1 MIEEIYNLFYFAS
14 EDDKITH
21 VGIATH
27 SVSGTDEEKIK
38 HLKDHIYSDVTICE
52 HYDVDSRALGEDKVL
67 SNSRFTAL
75 ARVGNPFI
83 IFENALH
90 AKNASQNPLVIYT
103 AVKNG
108 QIQID
113 ASIPADK
120 EVRRSD
126 FPANKVPGVKEM
138 SDYLDSYFKDG
149 VFKFKELLVDDHV
162 KPIHLL
168 FNNKHYLS
176 SIKLLMSF
184 IDTIGY
190 LEFGGVNK
198 AFPKWL
204 DKYCELERL
213 KITSGELYELRHSL
227 LHMTNLNS
235 RKVMQGEERR
245 ISYSI
250 SPHGTPTRTHS
261 GITFFNYLDF
271 IPLFEEGMNKWI
283 ATYDTEKLTTFVE
296 RYDQIL
302 RENY

>member
-1 MIEEIYNLFYFAS
+1 MLEDVYNLFYFAS
-14 EDDKITH
+14 SDDRITH
-21 VGIATH
+21 VGIVAH
-27 SVSGTDEEKIK
+27 KVNGTDEEKIN
-38 HLKDHIYSDVTICE
+38 HLKKHIYSDVAICE
-52 HYDVDSRALGEDKVL
+52 HYDVDPSALGEEQFL
-67 SNSRFTAL
+67 SNSRFSAM
-75 ARVGNPFI
+75 ARVGNPLIVFDT
-83 IFENALH
+83 ALQ
-90 AKNASQNPLVIYT
+90 AKNASRNPLVIYT
-103 AVKNG
+103 AIKNG
-108 QIQID
+108 QVQID

-120 EVRRSD
+120 EVRISD
-126 FPANKVPGVKEM
+126 FTANSVPGVKEM
-138 SDYLDSYFKDG
+138 PDYLDKYFVNG
-149 VFKFKELLVDDHV
+149 VLKFKELLVDDHV

-168 FNNKHYLS
+168 FKNKHYLS

-204 DKYCELERL
+204 DRYCDLTSLE
-213 KITSGELYELRHSL
+213 ITSGELYELRHSL

-235 RKVMQGEERR
+235 RKVMQGDERR

-250 SPHGTPTRTHS
+250 APQGTPTRTHS
-261 GITFFNYLDF
+261 GITFFNYVDF

-283 ATYDTEKLTTFVE
+283 ATYDSEKLTTFVE

>member
-1 MIEEIYNLFYFAS
+1 MLENVYNLFYFAS
-14 EDDKITH
+14 NDDKITH

-27 SVSGTDEEKIK
+27 QISGTDEEKLNYLQK
-38 HLKDHIYSDVTICE
+38 HIYSDVASCE
-52 HYDVDSRALGEDKVL
+52 HYDVDPRALGEEQFL
-67 SNSRFTAL
+67 SNSRFL
-75 ARVGNPFI
+75 AMARIGNPFI
-83 IFENALH
+83 AFEIALQ
-90 AKNASQNPLVIYT
+90 AKNASENPLIIYT

-126 FPANKVPGVKEM
+126 FAANSVPRVKEM
-138 SDYLDSYFKDG
+138 PDYLDKYFIDG
-149 VFKFKELLVDDHV
+149 RLKFKELLVDDHV
-162 KPIHLL
+162 NPIHLL

-204 DKYCELERL
+204 DRYCDLTSLE
-213 KITSGELYELRHSL
+213 ITSGELYELRHSL

-235 RKVMQGEERR
+235 RKVMQGDERR

-250 SPHGTPTRTHS
+250 APQGTPTRTHS
-261 GITFFNYLDF
+261 GITFFNYVDF

-283 ATYDTEKLTTFVE
+283 ATYDSEKLTTFVE